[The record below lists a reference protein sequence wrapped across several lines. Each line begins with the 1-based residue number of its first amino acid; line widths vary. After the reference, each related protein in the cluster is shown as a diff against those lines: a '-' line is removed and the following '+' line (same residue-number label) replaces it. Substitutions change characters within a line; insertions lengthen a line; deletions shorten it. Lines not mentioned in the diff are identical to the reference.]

1 LRAISK
7 NIRINGIISFH
18 IGIKINP
25 PPPLPSGERDGVR
38 GRKRRSMVE
47 PTNNL
52 IEKIKQLIITRLKLV
67 DMTPEMI
74 ENNAPLFGEGLG
86 LDSIDA
92 LELVLGLEK
101 EFGVIIPDAEVGK
114 KVFQSVRTMAQY
126 VLEQQGKV

>member
-1 LRAISK
+1 MAQS
-7 NIRINGIISFH
+7 NDH
-18 IGIKINP
+18 
-25 PPPLPSGERDGVR
+25 
-38 GRKRRSMVE
+38 
-47 PTNNL
+47 L
-52 IEKIKQLIITRLKLV
+52 IEKLKHLIIQRLRLA

-74 ENNAPLFGEGLG
+74 ETDAPLFGEGLG

-126 VLEQQGKV
+126 VFEQQKTA

>member
-1 LRAISK
+1 
-7 NIRINGIISFH
+7 
-18 IGIKINP
+18 
-25 PPPLPSGERDGVR
+25 
-38 GRKRRSMVE
+38 MVE

-52 IEKIKQLIITRLKLV
+52 IEKIKHLIITRLKLV

>member
-1 LRAISK
+1 MTDPD
-7 NIRINGIISFH
+7 NG
-18 IGIKINP
+18 
-25 PPPLPSGERDGVR
+25 
-38 GRKRRSMVE
+38 
-47 PTNNL
+47 L
-52 IEKIKQLIITRLKLV
+52 IEKIKNLIITRLRLV

-101 EFGVIIPDAEVGK
+101 EFGVVIPDAEVGK
-114 KVFQSVRTMAQY
+114 KVFQSVTTMAQY

>member
-1 LRAISK
+1 
-7 NIRINGIISFH
+7 
-18 IGIKINP
+18 
-25 PPPLPSGERDGVR
+25 
-38 GRKRRSMVE
+38 MVE

-52 IEKIKQLIITRLKLV
+52 TEKIKQLIITRLRLV

-101 EFGVIIPDAEVGK
+101 EFGVVIPDAEVGK

-126 VLEQQGKV
+126 VLEQQDKV

>member
-1 LRAISK
+1 M
-7 NIRINGIISFH
+7 
-18 IGIKINP
+18 P
-25 PPPLPSGERDGVR
+25 
-38 GRKRRSMVE
+38 E
-47 PTNNL
+47 PTNDL

-74 ENNAPLFGEGLG
+74 ETDASLFGEGLG

-101 EFGVIIPDAEVGK
+101 EFGVVIPDAEVGK

-126 VLEQQGKV
+126 VLEQTKAV

>member
-1 LRAISK
+1 
-7 NIRINGIISFH
+7 
-18 IGIKINP
+18 
-25 PPPLPSGERDGVR
+25 
-38 GRKRRSMVE
+38 MVE

-52 IEKIKQLIITRLKLV
+52 IEKIKQLIIARLKLV
-67 DMTPEMI
+67 DMTPDMI

-101 EFGVIIPDAEVGK
+101 EFGIIIPDAEVGK
-114 KVFQSVRTMAQY
+114 KVFQSVKTMAQY